1 MIHAQL
7 ILPHQTFVYVHIYAD
22 SAFKGGRFA
31 YCLATFEGARRC
43 VQRAMQVT
51 AGPHCDPWINF
62 LSVSFHLAALYHVS
76 HRLGPQALG
85 EAVLDDALDSFG
97 SLNDDNPTT
106 HEPAAVSA
114 AANDPGAA
122 ELLANASVEE

>member
-43 VQRAMQVT
+43 VPHAIQAM
-51 AGPHCDPWINF
+51 AGPYTDPRRGF
-62 LSVSFHLAALYHVS
+62 LSARFCPAALYHVS

-97 SLNDDNPTT
+97 SLHDDDPPV

-114 AANDPGAA
+114 AGNDTGVA
-122 ELLANASVEE
+122 ELPATASAED